1 MKERNEVK
9 IITGNGANSYLEL
22 RSKTMSVNEWMNKK
36 GMKQTQ
42 EIPIIIASSKLLG
55 DPVYAPCF
63 AHYDGMNACDRYF

>member
-1 MKERNEVK
+1 
-9 IITGNGANSYLEL
+9 
-22 RSKTMSVNEWMNKK
+22 MSVNEWMNKK